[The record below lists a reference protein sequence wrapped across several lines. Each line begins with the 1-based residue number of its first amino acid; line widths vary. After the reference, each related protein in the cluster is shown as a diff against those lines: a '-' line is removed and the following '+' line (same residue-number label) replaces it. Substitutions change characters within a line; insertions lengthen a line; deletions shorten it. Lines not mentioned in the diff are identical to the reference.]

1 MSLLVD
7 KIARSGAV
15 SDLPMPF
22 AAHLN
27 ELRRR
32 LINVALILATGA
44 VLIFYFSNRI
54 LDYLARPVGTLIF
67 ISPLEAFHA
76 RLEVALAGGLV
87 LTMPLLLRQA
97 WLFLAP
103 ALSVGWRKT
112 VLRMLPLSYL
122 LFAAGASLG
131 FFVVIPATLKFL
143 LAFGTQSVRPMMT
156 LGAYLGFVVKMT
168 LAFGAVFQ
176 MPLVFYALNRAGIVE
191 RESFASYRKGVYFLC
206 FVAGAFLSPD
216 VFAQFCIA
224 IPSIV
229 LFEITLLAMRR

>member
-7 KIARSGAV
+7 KIAGSDSV
-15 SDLPMPF
+15 SDPPMPF
-22 AAHLN
+22 SAHLN

-32 LINVALILATGA
+32 LINVVLILAAGA
-44 VLIFYFSNRI
+44 VLVFYFSNRI
-54 LDYLARPVGTLIF
+54 LDYLARPVGHLVF

-103 ALSVGWRKT
+103 ALSVEWRKT
-112 VLRMLPLSYL
+112 VLRMLPLSYF

-131 FFVVIPATLKFL
+131 FFVVIPATLRFL
-143 LAFGTQSVRPMMT
+143 MAFGTPSVKPMMT
-156 LGAYLGFVVKMT
+156 LGAYLGFIVKMT

-176 MPLVFYALNRAGIVE
+176 MPLVFYALNRAGVIE

-224 IPSIV
+224 IPSIL